1 MKISLITPTYNQG
14 QYLEETIR
22 SVLDQGVPDLEYIVL
37 DGGSTDGTP
46 EILERY
52 SDRLAYW
59 CSERDR
65 GQVDALNKGFAR
77 ATGDIVGFINSDDV
91 LLPGALRTVLDAFTR
106 QPDLDLVYGG
116 VEWMNGDGQGAGFHA
131 GEISDLADVLDVYD
145 VWWRERQWV
154 QPEVFYRR
162 TLKERV
168 GAFDERYNLAFDYDF
183 WVRCFLAGARV
194 ARLPERLVRFRL
206 HSGQKSAAAQKA
218 ADEIRT
224 IVQRHLEKDP
234 PIPAARRRLIE
245 AQLGYDIYQLGQ
257 NVWAGRPRPSFFSA
271 LLSHPQW
278 LLAPAAR
285 KRATAAVA
293 RVLLGRKKAA
303 TP

>member
-1 MKISLITPTYNQG
+1 M
-14 QYLEETIR
+14 
-22 SVLDQGVPDLEYIVL
+22 
-37 DGGSTDGTP
+37 
-46 EILERY
+46 
-52 SDRLAYW
+52 
-59 CSERDR
+59 
-65 GQVDALNKGFAR
+65 
-77 ATGDIVGFINSDDV
+77 
-91 LLPGALRTVLDAFTR
+91 
-106 QPDLDLVYGG
+106 
-116 VEWMNGDGQGAGFHA
+116 DGQGESVGFHA
-131 GEISDLADVLDVYD
+131 GDISDLAEVLDVYD

-162 TLKERV
+162 TLKEKV
-168 GAFDERYNLAFDYDF
+168 GVFDERYNLAFDYDF

-206 HSGQKSAAAQKA
+206 HAGQKSAAAQKA

-224 IVQRHLEKDP
+224 IVQRHLERDP

-257 NVWAGRPRPSFFSA
+257 NVWAGSPRPSFFAA

-285 KRATAAVA
+285 KRATAAVG
-293 RVLLGRKKAA
+293 RLFLGRKKAVA
-303 TP
+303 P